1 MKMKY
6 LAGVMLLMAGLCSLS
21 SCSDDDDYSAATG
34 NVISTIET
42 GDASVTAISAVVSG
56 KVLDL
61 SKQDAGAYAVG
72 VVYGTN
78 PDPTT
83 AGSKQPGVIDAA
95 TIAAAQFE
103 SESAGRLPNSQES
116 IGMGR

>member
-21 SCSDDDDYSAATG
+21 SCSDDDYSAATG

-61 SKQDAGAYAVG
+61 SKQDALIYQQVPMRW
-72 VVYGTN
+72 VLFMVQT
-78 PDPTT
+78 PILP
-83 AGSKQPGVIDAA
+83 QPAP
-95 TIAAAQFE
+95 
-103 SESAGRLPNSQES
+103 SSQA
-116 IGMGR
+116 